1 MYDFPPR
8 VPDEFNTL
16 ESIDSHIPLKRPIF
30 LNFSLDCLSKPKLLN
45 LNSISGTISPDP
57 GREPLNESPK
67 FISIFCEKDEVD
79 DFISRGFL
87 LVYSINA
94 HLVPAPEYRNDTL
107 SREPGEKRYYKMIK
121 KVN

>member
-1 MYDFPPR
+1 MNFSQWPSSPPISFTSSNSEI
-8 VPDEFNTL
+8 DEFSL
-16 ESIDSHIPLKRPIF
+16 FIPNI
-30 LNFSLDCLSKPKLLN
+30 SL
-45 LNSISGTISPDP
+45 PDP

-107 SREPGEKRYYKMIK
+107 SREPGSQSWRPGEKRYYKMIK

>member
-1 MYDFPPR
+1 MNFSQWPSSPPISFNSSKSEI
-8 VPDEFNTL
+8 DEFSL
-16 ESIDSHIPLKRPIF
+16 FIPNI
-30 LNFSLDCLSKPKLLN
+30 SL
-45 LNSISGTISPDP
+45 PDP
-57 GREPLNESPK
+57 GRETLNESPK

-94 HLVPAPEYRNDTL
+94 HLVPAPETLRSERLRRDNRNDTL